1 MEETFTGCA
10 RTWPIRRAKTFAPVP
25 AGVSGAIAA
34 GDGCG
39 GAGGGP
45 EASLDLEGIPDG
57 VFKDV
62 KRHLTFRNPLHK
74 AMAWSAP
81 AAMTP
86 KITEQLTC
94 WHVEEGILYVAR
106 GFAGRL
112 VRILHAHR
120 IKAVYKDQ
128 TNKAEDLPGVVFHGE
143 LERYQWD
150 VIRDIGDR
158 RFGILTGPIGS
169 GKKVMALYLISQA
182 RVPALVVVRHKWQL
196 YQWKEVAEQFL
207 AGVEVG
213 R

>member
-10 RTWPIRRAKTFAPVP
+10 LTWPIRRAKTFTPVP
-25 AGVSGAIAA
+25 AGVSGAFSA

-62 KRHLTFRNPLHK
+62 KRHLTVRNPLHR
-74 AMAWSAP
+74 AMVRAGCND
-81 AAMTP
+81 P

-106 GFAGRL
+106 GFASRL

-120 IKAVYKDQ
+120 IKAVYKDE
-128 TNKAEDLPGVVFHGE
+128 TNRAEDLSGVDFYGE
-143 LERYQWD
+143 LKRYQWD
-150 VIRDIGDR
+150 
-158 RFGILTGPIGS
+158 
-169 GKKVMALYLISQA
+169 AISTLL
-182 RVPALVVVRHKWQL
+182 PG
-196 YQWKEVAEQFL
+196 FL
-207 AGVEVG
+207 
-213 R
+213 